1 MDQGEGAETGEQP
14 VGVSG
19 QCSSTSSDIESQS
32 VGVDK
37 PLNFYIIIIKYN
49 QSS

>member
-32 VGVDK
+32 VSVEK
-37 PLNFYIIIIKYN
+37 PWNFYILIKYN